1 MDICIWN
8 IGLVAIEQLWKNW
21 VWLYRLLTK
30 CRVAKLIWIAYYTHQ
45 DVGFPNMW
53 FIFLLVEVSGRYGF
67 PQFNIEFIDYWSNE
81 LIKKLRFSE
90 LVNPPK
96 GENRIQKNFDR
107 NYFCLLRNWENVGR
121 KKNFRRNG
129 FSRAVL
135 ERDFLEPN
143 PFSRIC
149 IYRREIFPEN
159 LVALRCVVVLI
170 LAIMSVNISHS
181 DSCQHNIAR
190 TAVLRYD
197 YVGKCASAK

>member
-1 MDICIWN
+1 MT
-8 IGLVAIEQLWKNW
+8 A
-21 VWLYRLLTK
+21 T
-30 CRVAKLIWIAYYTHQ
+30 
-45 DVGFPNMW
+45 
-53 FIFLLVEVSGRYGF
+53 IFACC
-67 PQFNIEFIDYWSNE
+67 EFE
-81 LIKKLRFSE
+81 KMLAE
-90 LVNPPK
+90 
-96 GENRIQKNFDR
+96 
-107 NYFCLLRNWENVGR
+107 

-143 PFSRIC
+143 PCSGIC

-170 LAIMSVNISHS
+170 LAIMSVIISHS

-197 YVGKCASAK
+197 SHTAFVLAVVSFPEKLQDQA